1 MELVAFMEADVRQHG
16 FRWEGG
22 EARQMPEQK
31 RVGDKERKLKGRS
44 VRRGNNFLLD

>member
-1 MELVAFMEADVRQHG
+1 MELVAFMEADARQHG

-31 RVGDKERKLKGRS
+31 HVGDKAKVERQVCEER
-44 VRRGNNFLLD
+44 